1 MATGGEERRCR
12 RAALADRFGP
22 DAWRRWQGYELP
34 YGPRSAYYG
43 RRSAALHE
51 RLRGIIFIQVMN
63 DALEKRLVEALKR
76 VDAHGDVAPA
86 YVHDPMTI
94 LLRENA
100 VQANLVRWDE
110 DRGRYVLTG
119 TGRRRISAGSR
130 VPGTVLSFR
139 RLGAVGG
146 IAPPRNPA
154 GTKLKD

>member
-1 MATGGEERRCR
+1 MSESGSGRPVQPGRMAPLARVRIAVRVRVRRTT
-12 RAALADRFGP
+12 AGV
-22 DAWRRWQGYELP
+22 QQ
-34 YGPRSAYYG
+34 
-43 RRSAALHE
+43 ALHE

-63 DALEKRLVEALKR
+63 DALEKRLIEALKS

-86 YVHDPMTI
+86 HVHDPMTM

-100 VQANLVRWDE
+100 VQANLVRWSE

-154 GTKLKD
+154 GTNLKD